1 MFPLSGVFDSAA
13 TNKWMMH
20 YVQLDQ
26 ETIPERLQRWDRF
39 QKEVLA
45 NFTTYQVP
53 VIVLTKATP
62 KEAVCTVFEKVNTGG
77 VPLNVFELLTATFA
91 AKKFMLKE
99 DWQAR
104 RDKLRKRKVNSTLES
119 SDFLQGVSL
128 LATRA
133 RKLAW
138 TGPDSDAPGV
148 SCKRKDI
155 LRLTLDEYRR
165 WADPATDGFDWAA
178 TFLAQE
184 GIFTATDVPYRTQ
197 LVPLAAIRATLGDKI
212 EHHGTI
218 ARIRQWYWS
227 GVLGELYGGAI
238 ETRFARDLEQ
248 IVEWIESGGP
258 APGTVTAAS
267 FNSSRLFTLRT
278 RNSAAY
284 KGLYALLMRN
294 GCLDWQKHQPMSL
307 ASFFDYRV
315 DIHHIFPKAW
325 W

>member
-1 MFPLSGVFDSAA
+1 MSIPEDRVIRHDFGRSVELDISTLDAECRAEMFPLSGVFDSAA

-20 YVQLDQ
+20 YVRLDQ
-26 ETIPERLQRWDRF
+26 EGIPERLQRWDRF

-45 NFTTYQVP
+45 NFTTYKVP
-53 VIVLTKATP
+53 VIVLTKDTP

-91 AKKFMLKE
+91 AENFMLKE

-104 RDKLRKRKVNSTLES
+104 RDKLRKRKANSTLES
-119 SDFLQGVSL
+119 SDFLQTVSL
-128 LATRA
+128 LATWA

-155 LRLTLDEYRR
+155 LRLTLEEYCQ

-197 LVPLAAIRATLGDKI
+197 LVPLAAIRASLGDKI

-248 IVEWIESGGP
+248 IVDWIESGGP
-258 APGTVTAAS
+258 A
-267 FNSSRLFTLRT
+267 REL
-278 RNSAAY
+278 
-284 KGLYALLMRN
+284 
-294 GCLDWQKHQPMSL
+294 
-307 ASFFDYRV
+307 
-315 DIHHIFPKAW
+315 
-325 W
+325 